1 MIESEGRTPSVAP
14 DQPKPELP
22 LWVEWLVKLWSF
34 LIRARR
40 GLLLIG
46 GMSYEVALRR
56 VGPAP
61 VADPYPGM
69 GRDAAR
75 RYEASV
81 DQVLSLPAT
90 HGLQLLHGD
99 DLDDVVE
106 HLVAFGAANALVTA
120 EAGGWAV
127 TSHRVDELAETVAPA
142 RVEAAHRWLDERRI
156 EIVRRAR

>member
-1 MIESEGRTPSVAP
+1 MIESEGRTESVAP

-22 LWVEWLVKLWSF
+22 RSVELLVKLWSF

-61 VADPYPGM
+61 VVDPYPGM
-69 GRDAAR
+69 DRATAA

-81 DQVLSLPAT
+81 DRVLSLPPS
-90 HGLQLLHGD
+90 HGMQLLVGQE
-99 DLDDVVE
+99 LDDVVSL
-106 HLVAFGAANALVTA
+106 LVACGMTNAFVTS
-120 EAGGWAV
+120 EAGGWA
-127 TSHRVDELAETVAPA
+127 TTTQRLAEQDVPWP
-142 RVEAAHRWLDERRI
+142 RVEAAHRVLAEDRI
-156 EIVRRAR
+156 ELVRRAR